1 GRQNRSCREPFC
13 YFCGEA
19 KVSPAGRRRIKIK
32 ACGSAAAEKKQNE
45 RSSFLLGFESEIIS
59 VNTEIENKKKDRLT
73 TILARMRVTS
83 LLQKKP
89 NFS

>member
-32 ACGSAAAEKKQNE
+32 ACGSAAAERSKKAQLFYL
-45 RSSFLLGFESEIIS
+45 RFESGQDFRPHRKFIKEKIS
-59 VNTEIENKKKDRLT
+59 DKQSYRTKKN
-73 TILARMRVTS
+73 AS
-83 LLQKKP
+83 QKKP
-89 NFS
+89 TRTSI